1 MRRWHLSSRVQSIL
15 VFFVFALTFT
25 YAIAFVT
32 DFSKYYAI
40 FSTNDKLV
48 ETNSKYIDKVKEYSK
63 TKDGNYTI
71 TVEGSD
77 VEELAADA
85 GTNLYTLYLEDD
97 NWLYYN
103 IKGRYQRL
111 YTTGDS
117 LVSSIKKVDKG
128 YEVTVN
134 NITFTVDGKNSPI
147 YNCTIMETGD
157 FQITLANKE
166 ANNFVE
172 KSLDNVEK
180 TVYKNNQYKL
190 KFTSKF
196 SSTSSS
202 KEIMLATNLK
212 TDDVYFDSSTN
223 TLLKNAG
230 VSFLGTYIL
239 ESKMLFVLAFNIL
252 WVAVLYL
259 VRHGKLVT
267 DFYLSDKGL
276 KRVYTASILIPL
288 SYIIPL
294 SIFYLMLI

>member
-1 MRRWHLSSRVQSIL
+1 MRRWHLSNRLQAIL

-25 YAIAFVT
+25 YAIAFIY
-32 DFSKYYAI
+32 DFSKYYTI
-40 FSTNDKLV
+40 FSTNDKLI

-63 TKDGNYTI
+63 TKDDNYTI

-77 VEELAADA
+77 EEEITADA
-85 GTNLYTLYLEDD
+85 GTDLYTLYLEDD

-117 LVSSIKKVDKG
+117 LVSSIKKVNSG

-230 VSFLGTYIL
+230 VGFLGTYIL
-239 ESKMLFVLAFNIL
+239 ESKMLFVSVFNVL

-259 VRHGKLVT
+259 IRHGKILT
-267 DFYLSDKGL
+267 DFYLTDKGL
-276 KRVYTASILIPL
+276 KRVYTASILMPL